1 MASVLEGFLVRL
13 GFDVDKDGQ
22 KRFDADVDAASE
34 RIKGM
39 AKHAVA
45 AGTAIGAAFLK
56 ASSDVNSLYNATNFT
71 GSSIRGFTALQKA
84 VERVGG
90 SGASV
95 SAAFQSLAQNVMTL
109 GPGFEELLDHQLG
122 VSLTDSVGKLRDM
135 SDVFMDIRNK
145 LAEINKVDPIQA
157 RQLASVVGLGDA
169 FDAVMKKD
177 FPAELE
183 RTRSLMG
190 GFAEDVDKS
199 ADSTHRLMNEL
210 GNTWGVITGAIQSGA
225 AQITDALDLDQKL
238 KDFNDGFSIWMRD
251 TVKAEVQMVEDSDGV
266 LDWAQKWL
274 FDADDYQSAA
284 TYKRLG
290 EKIASGKATDDEKAQ
305 YEEFGKDDDVV
316 EIASGKLEA
325 QKEPQA
331 VAPAAAPDQD
341 GSAPIDRPVTIERP
355 EPIEVPA
362 QSVHVE
368 PAANIEMPEPIE
380 VPAQSV
386 HVEPAANIEMPEP
399 IEVPAQSVH
408 VEPAANIEMPE
419 PIEVPAQSVHVE
431 PAANIEMPEPIE
443 VPAQSVH
450 VEPAANIEMPE
461 PIEVPAQSVHVEPA
475 ANIEMPEPIEVPAQ
489 SVHVEPAANIEM
501 PEPIEV
507 PAQSVHVEPAA
518 NIEMPEPI
526 EVPAQSVHV
535 EPAANIEMPEPIE
548 VPAQSVHVEPA
559 ANIEMPEPIEVPA
572 QSVHVEPAANI
583 EMPEPIEV
591 PAQSVHVEPAANI
604 EMPEPIEV
612 PAQSVHVEPAANIE
626 MPEPIEVP
634 AQSVHVE
641 PAANIEMPEPIE
653 VPAQSV
659 HVEPAA
665 NIEMP
670 EPIEVPAQSV
680 HVEPAANIEM
690 PEPIAT
696 VTVDDSDSETISTP
710 VRVEAPTPAPAR
722 NDRQEPPRVREPVSA
737 PAPDMDIKQS
747 RFADVR
753 GIRNNNPGNLRASRL
768 ASGKDDGFST
778 FATMVDGYRA
788 MAEQLKMYWNA
799 GLDNVASIVT
809 KYAPA
814 SENNTSAYIDSVVS
828 SMRKDLGTK
837 ELVAT
842 TSLDLGDRRVLKSL
856 VDAMIDHENGSGASD
871 YFNGSAYS
879 AAIAAASQTTQKS
892 RTVAGGDKIAS
903 TGGIVINQAISVTG
917 QDAVAAAGTI
927 ARETKR
933 QIARNSTSNLS

>member
-238 KDFNDGFSIWMRD
+238 KDFNDDFSIWMRD

-341 GSAPIDRPVTIERP
+341 GSAPIDRPVTIER
-355 EPIEVPA
+355 
-362 QSVHVE
+362 
-368 PAANIEMPEPIE
+368 
-380 VPAQSV
+380 
-386 HVEPAANIEMPEP
+386 
-399 IEVPAQSVH
+399 
-408 VEPAANIEMPE
+408 
-419 PIEVPAQSVHVE
+419 
-431 PAANIEMPEPIE
+431 
-443 VPAQSVH
+443 
-450 VEPAANIEMPE
+450 
-461 PIEVPAQSVHVEPA
+461 
-475 ANIEMPEPIEVPAQ
+475 
-489 SVHVEPAANIEM
+489 
-501 PEPIEV
+501 
-507 PAQSVHVEPAA
+507 
-518 NIEMPEPI
+518 
-526 EVPAQSVHV
+526 
-535 EPAANIEMPEPIE
+535 
-548 VPAQSVHVEPA
+548 
-559 ANIEMPEPIEVPA
+559 
-572 QSVHVEPAANI
+572 
-583 EMPEPIEV
+583 
-591 PAQSVHVEPAANI
+591 
-604 EMPEPIEV
+604 
-612 PAQSVHVEPAANIE
+612 
-626 MPEPIEVP
+626 
-634 AQSVHVE
+634 
-641 PAANIEMPEPIE
+641 
-653 VPAQSV
+653 
-659 HVEPAA
+659 
-665 NIEMP
+665 P

>member
-34 RIKGM
+34 RVKGM
-39 AKHAVA
+39 AKRAVA
-45 AGTAIGAAFLK
+45 AGAAIGAAFLK
-56 ASSDVNSLYNATNFT
+56 ASSGVNSLYNATNFT
-71 GSSIRGFTALQKA
+71 GSSIQGFTALQKA

-122 VSLTDSVGKLRDM
+122 VSLTDSTGKLRDM

-210 GNTWGVITGAIQSGA
+210 SNTWGVITGAIQSGA

-238 KDFNDGFSIWMRD
+238 KDFNDGFSSWMRD
-251 TVKAEVQMVEDSDGV
+251 TVKAEVQMVKDSDGV

-331 VAPAAAPDQD
+331 VAPAAAPDD
-341 GSAPIDRPVTIERP
+341 GPAPIDRPVTIERP

-362 QSVHVE
+362 QPVHVE
-368 PAANIEMPEPIE
+368 PLAKIETPEPIE
-380 VPAQSV
+380 VPAPV
-386 HVEPAANIEMPEP
+386 
-399 IEVPAQSVH
+399 
-408 VEPAANIEMPE
+408 
-419 PIEVPAQSVHVE
+419 
-431 PAANIEMPEPIE
+431 
-443 VPAQSVH
+443 
-450 VEPAANIEMPE
+450 
-461 PIEVPAQSVHVEPA
+461 
-475 ANIEMPEPIEVPAQ
+475 
-489 SVHVEPAANIEM
+489 
-501 PEPIEV
+501 
-507 PAQSVHVEPAA
+507 
-518 NIEMPEPI
+518 
-526 EVPAQSVHV
+526 
-535 EPAANIEMPEPIE
+535 
-548 VPAQSVHVEPA
+548 
-559 ANIEMPEPIEVPA
+559 
-572 QSVHVEPAANI
+572 
-583 EMPEPIEV
+583 
-591 PAQSVHVEPAANI
+591 
-604 EMPEPIEV
+604 
-612 PAQSVHVEPAANIE
+612 
-626 MPEPIEVP
+626 
-634 AQSVHVE
+634 
-641 PAANIEMPEPIE
+641 
-653 VPAQSV
+653 
-659 HVEPAA
+659 
-665 NIEMP
+665 
-670 EPIEVPAQSV
+670 
-680 HVEPAANIEM
+680 
-690 PEPIAT
+690 AT
-696 VTVDDSDSETISTP
+696 VTVDDSESETTSTP

-722 NDRQEPPRVREPVSA
+722 TDRQEPPRVRESVRA
-737 PAPDMDIKQS
+737 PALDMDIKQS

-788 MAEQLKMYWNA
+788 MAEQLKMYGNA

-809 KYAPA
+809 KYAPS

-842 TSLDLGDRRVLKSL
+842 TALDLGDRRVLKSL

-892 RTVAGGDKIAS
+892 RTVAEGDKIAS

>member
-22 KRFDADVDAASE
+22 KRFDADVDAASK

-45 AGTAIGAAFLK
+45 AGAAIGAAFLK

-95 SAAFQSLAQNVMTL
+95 SAAFQSLARNVMTL

-190 GFAEDVDKS
+190 RFAEDVDKS

-238 KDFNDGFSIWMRD
+238 KDFNDGFSLWMRD
-251 TVKAEVQMVEDSDGV
+251 TVKAEVQMVKDSDGV

-341 GSAPIDRPVTIERP
+341 GPAPIDRPVTIEMP
-355 EPIEVPA
+355 GPIEVPA

-368 PAANIEMPEPIE
+368 PAAKIETPEPIE
-380 VPAQSV
+380 VPAPV
-386 HVEPAANIEMPEP
+386 
-399 IEVPAQSVH
+399 
-408 VEPAANIEMPE
+408 
-419 PIEVPAQSVHVE
+419 
-431 PAANIEMPEPIE
+431 
-443 VPAQSVH
+443 
-450 VEPAANIEMPE
+450 
-461 PIEVPAQSVHVEPA
+461 
-475 ANIEMPEPIEVPAQ
+475 
-489 SVHVEPAANIEM
+489 
-501 PEPIEV
+501 
-507 PAQSVHVEPAA
+507 
-518 NIEMPEPI
+518 
-526 EVPAQSVHV
+526 
-535 EPAANIEMPEPIE
+535 
-548 VPAQSVHVEPA
+548 
-559 ANIEMPEPIEVPA
+559 
-572 QSVHVEPAANI
+572 
-583 EMPEPIEV
+583 
-591 PAQSVHVEPAANI
+591 
-604 EMPEPIEV
+604 
-612 PAQSVHVEPAANIE
+612 
-626 MPEPIEVP
+626 
-634 AQSVHVE
+634 
-641 PAANIEMPEPIE
+641 
-653 VPAQSV
+653 
-659 HVEPAA
+659 
-665 NIEMP
+665 
-670 EPIEVPAQSV
+670 
-680 HVEPAANIEM
+680 
-690 PEPIAT
+690 AT
-696 VTVDDSDSETISTP
+696 VTVDDSDSETTSTP

-722 NDRQEPPRVREPVSA
+722 TDRQEPPRVRESVRA
-737 PAPDMDIKQS
+737 PALDMDIKQS

-788 MAEQLKMYWNA
+788 MAEQLKMYGNA

-892 RTVAGGDKIAS
+892 RTVAEGDKIAS

>member
-368 PAANIEMPEPIE
+368 PAANIEMPEPI
-380 VPAQSV
+380 
-386 HVEPAANIEMPEP
+386 
-399 IEVPAQSVH
+399 
-408 VEPAANIEMPE
+408 
-419 PIEVPAQSVHVE
+419 
-431 PAANIEMPEPIE
+431 
-443 VPAQSVH
+443 
-450 VEPAANIEMPE
+450 
-461 PIEVPAQSVHVEPA
+461 
-475 ANIEMPEPIEVPAQ
+475 
-489 SVHVEPAANIEM
+489 
-501 PEPIEV
+501 
-507 PAQSVHVEPAA
+507 
-518 NIEMPEPI
+518 
-526 EVPAQSVHV
+526 
-535 EPAANIEMPEPIE
+535 
-548 VPAQSVHVEPA
+548 
-559 ANIEMPEPIEVPA
+559 
-572 QSVHVEPAANI
+572 
-583 EMPEPIEV
+583 
-591 PAQSVHVEPAANI
+591 
-604 EMPEPIEV
+604 
-612 PAQSVHVEPAANIE
+612 
-626 MPEPIEVP
+626 
-634 AQSVHVE
+634 
-641 PAANIEMPEPIE
+641 
-653 VPAQSV
+653 
-659 HVEPAA
+659 
-665 NIEMP
+665 
-670 EPIEVPAQSV
+670 
-680 HVEPAANIEM
+680 
-690 PEPIAT
+690 AT

>member
-22 KRFDADVDAASE
+22 KRFDADVDAASK

-45 AGTAIGAAFLK
+45 AGAAIGAAFLK

-95 SAAFQSLAQNVMTL
+95 SAAFQSLARNVMTL

-210 GNTWGVITGAIQSGA
+210 SNTWGVITGAIQSGA

-251 TVKAEVQMVEDSDGV
+251 TVKAEVQMVKDSDGV

-331 VAPAAAPDQD
+331 VAPAAAPDD
-341 GSAPIDRPVTIERP
+341 GPAPIDRPVTIERP

-362 QSVHVE
+362 QPVHVE
-368 PAANIEMPEPIE
+368 PLAKIETPEPIE
-380 VPAQSV
+380 VPAPV
-386 HVEPAANIEMPEP
+386 
-399 IEVPAQSVH
+399 
-408 VEPAANIEMPE
+408 
-419 PIEVPAQSVHVE
+419 
-431 PAANIEMPEPIE
+431 
-443 VPAQSVH
+443 
-450 VEPAANIEMPE
+450 
-461 PIEVPAQSVHVEPA
+461 
-475 ANIEMPEPIEVPAQ
+475 
-489 SVHVEPAANIEM
+489 
-501 PEPIEV
+501 
-507 PAQSVHVEPAA
+507 
-518 NIEMPEPI
+518 
-526 EVPAQSVHV
+526 
-535 EPAANIEMPEPIE
+535 
-548 VPAQSVHVEPA
+548 
-559 ANIEMPEPIEVPA
+559 
-572 QSVHVEPAANI
+572 
-583 EMPEPIEV
+583 
-591 PAQSVHVEPAANI
+591 
-604 EMPEPIEV
+604 
-612 PAQSVHVEPAANIE
+612 
-626 MPEPIEVP
+626 
-634 AQSVHVE
+634 
-641 PAANIEMPEPIE
+641 
-653 VPAQSV
+653 
-659 HVEPAA
+659 
-665 NIEMP
+665 
-670 EPIEVPAQSV
+670 
-680 HVEPAANIEM
+680 
-690 PEPIAT
+690 AT
-696 VTVDDSDSETISTP
+696 VTVDDSDSETTSTP

-722 NDRQEPPRVREPVSA
+722 TDRQEPPRVRESVRA
-737 PAPDMDIKQS
+737 PALDMDIKQS

-788 MAEQLKMYWNA
+788 MAEQLKMYGNA

-892 RTVAGGDKIAS
+892 RTVARGDKIAS

>member
-22 KRFDADVDAASE
+22 KRFDADVDAASK

-45 AGTAIGAAFLK
+45 AGAAIGAAFLK

-95 SAAFQSLAQNVMTL
+95 SAAFQSLARNVMTL

-122 VSLTDSVGKLRDM
+122 VSLTDSIGKLRDM

-199 ADSTHRLMNEL
+199 ADSTHRLLNEL
-210 GNTWGVITGAIQSGA
+210 SNTWGVITGAIQSGA

-251 TVKAEVQMVEDSDGV
+251 TVKAEVQMVKDSDGV

-341 GSAPIDRPVTIERP
+341 GPAPIDRPVTIERP

-380 VPAQSV
+380 VPAPV
-386 HVEPAANIEMPEP
+386 
-399 IEVPAQSVH
+399 
-408 VEPAANIEMPE
+408 
-419 PIEVPAQSVHVE
+419 
-431 PAANIEMPEPIE
+431 
-443 VPAQSVH
+443 
-450 VEPAANIEMPE
+450 
-461 PIEVPAQSVHVEPA
+461 
-475 ANIEMPEPIEVPAQ
+475 
-489 SVHVEPAANIEM
+489 
-501 PEPIEV
+501 
-507 PAQSVHVEPAA
+507 
-518 NIEMPEPI
+518 
-526 EVPAQSVHV
+526 
-535 EPAANIEMPEPIE
+535 
-548 VPAQSVHVEPA
+548 
-559 ANIEMPEPIEVPA
+559 
-572 QSVHVEPAANI
+572 
-583 EMPEPIEV
+583 
-591 PAQSVHVEPAANI
+591 
-604 EMPEPIEV
+604 
-612 PAQSVHVEPAANIE
+612 
-626 MPEPIEVP
+626 
-634 AQSVHVE
+634 
-641 PAANIEMPEPIE
+641 
-653 VPAQSV
+653 
-659 HVEPAA
+659 
-665 NIEMP
+665 
-670 EPIEVPAQSV
+670 
-680 HVEPAANIEM
+680 
-690 PEPIAT
+690 AT

-710 VRVEAPTPAPAR
+710 VRGEAPTPAPAR

-788 MAEQLKMYWNA
+788 MAEQLKMYGNA

-892 RTVAGGDKIAS
+892 RTVAEGDKIAS

>member
-95 SAAFQSLAQNVMTL
+95 SAAFQSLARNVMTL

-210 GNTWGVITGAIQSGA
+210 SNTWGVITGAIQSGA

-251 TVKAEVQMVEDSDGV
+251 TVKAEVQMVKDSDGV

-341 GSAPIDRPVTIERP
+341 GPSPIDRPVTIESP
-355 EPIEVPA
+355 EPIEVPAQSVHVEPAANIEMPDPIEVPAQSVHVEPAANIEMPDPIEVPA

-380 VPAQSV
+380 VPAPV
-386 HVEPAANIEMPEP
+386 
-399 IEVPAQSVH
+399 
-408 VEPAANIEMPE
+408 
-419 PIEVPAQSVHVE
+419 
-431 PAANIEMPEPIE
+431 
-443 VPAQSVH
+443 
-450 VEPAANIEMPE
+450 
-461 PIEVPAQSVHVEPA
+461 
-475 ANIEMPEPIEVPAQ
+475 
-489 SVHVEPAANIEM
+489 
-501 PEPIEV
+501 
-507 PAQSVHVEPAA
+507 
-518 NIEMPEPI
+518 
-526 EVPAQSVHV
+526 
-535 EPAANIEMPEPIE
+535 
-548 VPAQSVHVEPA
+548 
-559 ANIEMPEPIEVPA
+559 
-572 QSVHVEPAANI
+572 
-583 EMPEPIEV
+583 
-591 PAQSVHVEPAANI
+591 
-604 EMPEPIEV
+604 
-612 PAQSVHVEPAANIE
+612 
-626 MPEPIEVP
+626 
-634 AQSVHVE
+634 
-641 PAANIEMPEPIE
+641 
-653 VPAQSV
+653 
-659 HVEPAA
+659 
-665 NIEMP
+665 
-670 EPIEVPAQSV
+670 
-680 HVEPAANIEM
+680 
-690 PEPIAT
+690 AT

-710 VRVEAPTPAPAR
+710 VRGEAPTPAPAR

-788 MAEQLKMYWNA
+788 MAEQLKMYGNA

-892 RTVAGGDKIAS
+892 RTVAEGDKIAS